1 MSKLVGITGG
11 IGSGKSYVCR
21 MLEERGY
28 PVYYSDIRAKE
39 LTNSHPQIRKE
50 LIKLLGEEVYQNNQL
65 NKKFL
70 ANHIFTNDSTRM
82 KVNAIIHPI
91 VRNDFKEWID
101 RQTAPFI
108 FNEAAILME
117 IGSYE
122 SFDCMVVVTA
132 DLETRIERT
141 MRRDGIT
148 REEVLGRISK
158 QWRDEEKV
166 KFADCVIYND
176 GRPLEPQLDEL
187 EAQLKKIQ

>member
-141 MRRDGIT
+141 MR
-148 REEVLGRISK
+148 
-158 QWRDEEKV
+158 
-166 KFADCVIYND
+166 
-176 GRPLEPQLDEL
+176 
-187 EAQLKKIQ
+187 